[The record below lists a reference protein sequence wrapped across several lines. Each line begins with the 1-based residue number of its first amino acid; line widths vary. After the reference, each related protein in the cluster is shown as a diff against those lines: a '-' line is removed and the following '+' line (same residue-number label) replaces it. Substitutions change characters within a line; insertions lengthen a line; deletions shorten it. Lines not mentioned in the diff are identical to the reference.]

1 VKVFA
6 PLLPV
11 LCPTTVH
18 FVCQL
23 ELKFACQGT
32 SSRTLSGASHA
43 QSGPFTNPATG
54 CGGVPT
60 YVPWSGL
67 FTSPATGCGGVPIY
81 VPWSGPFTS
90 STTGCGGVPTT
101 GCGGVPTTG
110 CGSAP
115 TNATGCGGA
124 PTNVLFTPEQ
134 ADAVK
139 YLSAGNGE
147 KFSHGKELQIFTL
160 MLCQVPLLAQSFH
173 LMPDDYEKR
182 RNSLI
187 DLFVS

>member
-1 VKVFA
+1 MKVFA

-60 YVPWSGL
+60 YVPWSG
-67 FTSPATGCGGVPIY
+67 
-81 VPWSGPFTS
+81 PFTS
-90 STTGCGGVPTT
+90 STT